1 MNDNMIMLSEF
12 ERQIDE
18 LLLLSSK
25 GYDFNEIVNLIN
37 YQKDCWQLCRFDLKN
52 RGNTFNRVNI
62 FENPNNLHIRFPSW
76 FKDDYGQGCH
86 IEGSDKKLNLKVQ
99 CVNKGTLKIYL
110 RGVDYRDVDNIRYPV
125 YVNFTTFKINDN
137 LIFQENKLIYHDQP
151 YEFEIVS
158 DDKDMFEIYL
168 EFKTIFDYY
177 PFFLNYFNN
186 VKDMDEL
193 NEEYVLFKKQVK
205 FIRFLEHFDEIN
217 ESSLEMYDFMNKS
230 NEVSLCENEENLLS
244 YDSFLNHYAIHLYY
258 FELKNHIDQLNER
271 IEFLENKLN
280 DYETN

>member
-1 MNDNMIMLSEF
+1 MLNEF
-12 ERQIDE
+12 EKQIDE

-37 YQKDCWQLCRFDLKN
+37 YQKDCWLLCS
-52 RGNTFNRVNI
+52 
-62 FENPNNLHIRFPSW
+62 PSW

-86 IEGSDKKLNLKVQ
+86 VEGSDKKLNLKFQ

-110 RGVDYRDVDNIRYPV
+110 RGVDYRDEENIRYPV
-125 YVNFTTFKINDN
+125 YVNFTTFKINDK
-137 LIFQENKLIYHDQP
+137 LIFQENKLICHDQP

-205 FIRFLEHFDEIN
+205 FVRFLEWFDEIN
-217 ESSLEMYDFMNKS
+217 ESSLEMHDFMNKS
-230 NEVSLCENEENLLS
+230 NEVSLGENEENLLS
-244 YDSFLNHYAIHLYY
+244 YNLFLNFYANHLNYI
-258 FELKNHIDQLNER
+258 ELLNQINQSNAR
-271 IEFLENKLN
+271 IAFLENKLR
-280 DYETN
+280 DYENK